1 MMQPLS
7 SLKTGETYGNYKYK
21 IWKVDCDSITIIRQS
36 DKWIIVFTKNDPS
49 FNRMVK
55 KD

>member
-1 MMQPLS
+1 MQTLS
-7 SLKTGETYGNYKYK
+7 SLKPGDTYANNKYK
-21 IWKVDCDSITIIRQS
+21 IWRVDDDSITIVRLS
-36 DKWIIVFTKNDPS
+36 DKWIIVFTKQHPS